1 MTTVMEKGTEAE
13 DMVRS
18 GVEDIQVAAVMI
30 VM

>member
-1 MTTVMEKGTEAE
+1 MEKGTEAE